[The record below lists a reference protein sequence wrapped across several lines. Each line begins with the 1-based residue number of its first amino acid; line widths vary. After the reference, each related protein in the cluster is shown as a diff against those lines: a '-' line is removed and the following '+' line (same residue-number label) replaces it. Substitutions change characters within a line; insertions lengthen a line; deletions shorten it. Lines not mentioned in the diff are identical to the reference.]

1 MEPVAKSDRHRFCN
15 QEVSSHAGAIRDG
28 KSDAAR
34 TGTFFSPKGDR
45 YCVNQKPN
53 EGKSSRTG
61 AEHSGKFGGQGQR
74 AADRGMAHWRYL
86 YRSGVETLVG
96 INQKSAQSKRRVLD
110 SCKKDGANRN
120 PRRRG
125 IARRRVTA
133 GIQQGQAAEAANR
146 GSRA

>member
-15 QEVSSHAGAIRDG
+15 QEVSSHAGAIRGG

-74 AADRGMAHWRYL
+74 AADWGMAHWRYL
-86 YRSGVETLVG
+86 YRSGVETVVG
-96 INQKSAQSKRRVLD
+96 INQKGSESKRRVFD
-110 SCKKDGANRN
+110 SCKKNGPDRN
-120 PRRRG
+120 PRRRS
-125 IARRRVTA
+125 IAGRRA
-133 GIQQGQAAEAANR
+133 P
-146 GSRA
+146 GSI